1 MRAVRLLARC
11 WRALRAIRLLL
22 RLIVAWVRE
31 GGVRLLG
38 LLLLLL
44 LGAKLVVWGWL
55 LVRAELGVWC
65 RWLLLLL
72 GGVGGG
78 GLLGVGCRGLLRVC
92 LGLRLLLLLRRV
104 HLRLVLLLVG
114 VLGLGRL
121 GSRLRAQHWRALR
134 LHLDRCVVGGGRLVL
149 LVPEAEGVAA
159 HDESCNEEE
168 PR

>member
-11 WRALRAIRLLL
+11 WGALRAIRLLL

-55 LVRAELGVWC
+55 LVRAEFGVWC

-92 LGLRLLLLLRRV
+92 LGLRLLLLRRV
-104 HLRLVLLLVG
+104 HLRLVLLLFG
-114 VLGLGRL
+114 VLGLGGL
-121 GSRLRAQHWRALR
+121 GSRLRAQHRRALR
-134 LHLDRCVVGGGRLVL
+134 LHLDGCVVG
-149 LVPEAEGVAA
+149 
-159 HDESCNEEE
+159 
-168 PR
+168 